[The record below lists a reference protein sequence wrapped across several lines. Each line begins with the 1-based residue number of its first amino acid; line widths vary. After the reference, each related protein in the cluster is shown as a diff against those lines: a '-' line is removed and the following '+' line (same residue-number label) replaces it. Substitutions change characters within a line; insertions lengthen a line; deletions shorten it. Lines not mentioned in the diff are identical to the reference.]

1 MFSLWG
7 RTTER
12 VVLLFILTW
21 QVFPEGRRKLVYKFI
36 PTCTLYGDKVQV
48 ETKADVQ

>member
-1 MFSLWG
+1 MFSLLG

-21 QVFPEGRRKLVYKFI
+21 QIFPEGRRKLVYKYI
-36 PTCTLYGDKVQV
+36 PTCTLYGGKVQV
-48 ETKADVQ
+48 GTKADVQ